1 MQLER
6 NDMTQTQEIRL
17 ALADEFVA
25 QGIWTL
31 EDVDAFM
38 LSEVQ

>member
-1 MQLER
+1 
-6 NDMTQTQEIRL
+6 MTDTQEIRL
-17 ALADEFVA
+17 GLADELVA

-38 LSEVQ
+38 LSELH

>member
-1 MQLER
+1 MAK
-6 NDMTQTQEIRL
+6 MTKAQEIVL
-17 ALADEFVA
+17 GLADEFVA

-38 LSEVQ
+38 LSQVK